1 MFNNMSWFQFEEC
14 VDDSAQPFYKECLA
28 EVEERKEGSF
38 TFIEKV
44 PL

>member
-1 MFNNMSWFQFEEC
+1 MFS
-14 VDDSAQPFYKECLA
+14 VDDSAQPFYKEFLA